1 MEGIYFVATLTN
13 LKKIRGVY
21 IQMNTV
27 IKCKKLK
34 NFVFINFIH
43 IRKIKVYIKFIIMIR
58 KAFNKFN

>member
-1 MEGIYFVATLTN
+1 
-13 LKKIRGVY
+13 
-21 IQMNTV
+21 MNTV